1 MLTEVIAGL
10 PAGHR
15 GYRAIQALPGT
26 GPVLAAVTVA
36 EIGDLSPAVQ
46 RKSAYWPGFP
56 ALTSVNAFPHGA
68 GSPGP
73 RQQYGDS
80 VGRR

>member
-1 MLTEVIAGL
+1 MLTEVTADL

-15 GYRAIQALPGT
+15 GYCGIQALPGT

-36 EIGDLSPAVQ
+36 EIGDLSLAVQ

-73 RQQYGDS
+73 PTAIR
-80 VGRR
+80 